1 MAQAHGGLTDR
12 PGRCVN
18 ERFKAAE
25 NLNGPFTRKLSR
37 NVQNDVPEG

>member
-1 MAQAHGGLTDR
+1 MAQALGGLTDR

-25 NLNGPFTRKLSR
+25 NLNGPFTWTA
-37 NVQNDVPEG
+37 VPKCTE